1 MAGSGSMSWSI
12 KVSSIAEKYF
22 KKLDKKRRRKVKE
35 KLLALSRQ
43 QNPLENIQVKALTG
57 ELKGFYRLRIGDYR
71 IIFALLEEEKVI
83 AVVNIFPRGN
93 AY

>member
-1 MAGSGSMSWSI
+1 MSWSI

-22 KKLDKKRRRKVKE
+22 KKLDKKRRRKIKE

-43 QNPLENIQVKALTG
+43 QNPLENTQVKVLTG
-57 ELKGFYRLRIGDYR
+57 ELKGFFRLRIGDYR
-71 IIFALLEEEKVI
+71 IIFALLEEGKVI

>member
-1 MAGSGSMSWSI
+1 MSWSI

-22 KKLDKKRRRKVKE
+22 KKLDKKRRRKIKE

-43 QNPLENIQVKALTG
+43 QNPLENTQVKALTG

>member
-1 MAGSGSMSWSI
+1 MSWSI

-22 KKLDKKRRRKVKE
+22 KKLDKKRRRKIAE
-35 KLLALSRQ
+35 KLLVLSRQ
-43 QNPLENIQVKALTG
+43 QNPLENAQVKALTG

>member
-1 MAGSGSMSWSI
+1 MSWSI

-22 KKLDKKRRRKVKE
+22 KKLDKKRKRKIKE

-83 AVVNIFPRGN
+83 AVVNIFPRGD

>member
-1 MAGSGSMSWSI
+1 MSWSI
-12 KVSSIAEKYF
+12 RVSSIAEKYF
-22 KKLDKKRRRKVKE
+22 KRLDKKLQKNIKE
-35 KLLALSRQ
+35 KLRALSRQ
-43 QNPLENIQVKALTG
+43 QNPLENVQVRALTG

-83 AVVNIFPRGN
+83 AVVNIVPRGD

>member
-1 MAGSGSMSWSI
+1 MSWSI
-12 KVSSIAEKYF
+12 RVSSIAEKYF
-22 KKLDKKRRRKVKE
+22 KKLDKKLQRKIQE
-35 KLLALSRQ
+35 KLRALSRQ
-43 QNPLENIQVKALTG
+43 QNPLENVQVRALTG

-83 AVVNIFPRGN
+83 AVVNILPRGD

>member
-1 MAGSGSMSWSI
+1 MSWSI

-22 KKLDKKRRRKVKE
+22 KKLDQKRKRKIKE

-57 ELKGFYRLRIGDYR
+57 ELKGFYRLRIGNYR

-83 AVVNIFPRGN
+83 AVVNIFPRGD

>member
-1 MAGSGSMSWSI
+1 VAGNGSMSWSI

-22 KKLDKKRRRKVKE
+22 KKLDKKRRRKIKE

-43 QNPLENIQVKALTG
+43 QNPLENTQVKALTG

>member
-1 MAGSGSMSWSI
+1 MAESGSMSWSI

-22 KKLDKKRRRKVKE
+22 KKLDKKRRRKIKE

-43 QNPLENIQVKALTG
+43 QNPLENIQVKTLTG
-57 ELKGFYRLRIGDYR
+57 ELKGFSRLRVGDYR

>member
-1 MAGSGSMSWSI
+1 MAGSGLMSWSI
-12 KVSSIAEKYF
+12 KVSSIEEKYF
-22 KKLDKKRRRKVKE
+22 KKLDKKRRRKIKE
-35 KLLALSRQ
+35 KLLALSHQ
-43 QNPLENIQVKALTG
+43 QNPLENLQVKALTG

-83 AVVNIFPRGN
+83 AVVNILPRGN

>member
-1 MAGSGSMSWSI
+1 MSWSI
-12 KVSSIAEKYF
+12 RVSSIAEKYF
-22 KKLDKKRRRKVKE
+22 KRLDKKLQRKIKE

-43 QNPLENIQVKALTG
+43 QNPLENVQVRALTG

-83 AVVNIFPRGN
+83 AIVNILPRGD

>member
-1 MAGSGSMSWSI
+1 MSWSI
-12 KVSSIAEKYF
+12 RVSSIAEKYF
-22 KKLDKKRRRKVKE
+22 KRLDKKLQRKIKE

-43 QNPLENIQVKALTG
+43 QNPLENVQVRVLTG

-83 AVVNIFPRGN
+83 AIVNILPRGD

>member
-1 MAGSGSMSWSI
+1 MSWSI
-12 KVSSIAEKYF
+12 RVSSIAEKYF
-22 KKLDKKRRRKVKE
+22 KRLDKKLQRKIKE

-43 QNPLENIQVKALTG
+43 QNPLENVQVRVLTG

-83 AVVNIFPRGN
+83 AIINILPRGD

>member
-1 MAGSGSMSWSI
+1 MSWSI
-12 KVSSIAEKYF
+12 KVSSIAKKYF
-22 KKLDKKRRRKVKE
+22 EKLDKKRRRKIKE
-35 KLLALSRQ
+35 KLLALSHQ
-43 QNPLENIQVKALTG
+43 QNPLENLQVIALTG

-83 AVVNIFPRGN
+83 AVVNILPRGN

>member
-1 MAGSGSMSWSI
+1 MSWSI

-22 KKLDKKRRRKVKE
+22 KKLDKKRKRNIKE
-35 KLLALSRQ
+35 RLLALSRQ
-43 QNPLENIQVKALTG
+43 QNPLENIQVKPLTG

>member
-1 MAGSGSMSWSI
+1 MSWSI

-57 ELKGFYRLRIGDYR
+57 ELKGFYRLRVGDYR

>member
-1 MAGSGSMSWSI
+1 MAESGTMSWAI

-22 KKLDKKRRRKVKE
+22 KKLDKKRRRKIKE

-57 ELKGFYRLRIGDYR
+57 ELKGFYRLRVGDYR

>member
-1 MAGSGSMSWSI
+1 MSWSI
-12 KVSSIAEKYF
+12 RVSSIAEKYF
-22 KKLDKKRRRKVKE
+22 KRLDKKLQRKIKE
-35 KLLALSRQ
+35 KLRALSRQ
-43 QNPLENIQVKALTG
+43 QNPLENVQVRALTG

-83 AVVNIFPRGN
+83 AVVNILPRGD

>member
-1 MAGSGSMSWSI
+1 MSWSI

-22 KKLDKKRRRKVKE
+22 KKLDKKRGRKIKE

-43 QNPLENIQVKALTG
+43 QNPLENTQVKALTG
-57 ELKGFYRLRIGDYR
+57 ESKGFYRLRIGDYR

-83 AVVNIFPRGN
+83 AVVNIFPQ
-93 AY
+93 

>member
-1 MAGSGSMSWSI
+1 MSWSI

-22 KKLDKKRRRKVKE
+22 KKLDKKRRRKIKE

-43 QNPLENIQVKALTG
+43 QDPLENTQVKALTG

>member
-1 MAGSGSMSWSI
+1 MSWSI
-12 KVSSIAEKYF
+12 RVSSIAEKYF
-22 KKLDKKRRRKVKE
+22 KRLDKKLQRKIKE
-35 KLLALSRQ
+35 KLRALSRQ
-43 QNPLENIQVKALTG
+43 QNPLENVQVRALTG

-83 AVVNIFPRGN
+83 AIVNILPRGD

>member
-1 MAGSGSMSWSI
+1 MSWSI
-12 KVSSIAEKYF
+12 RVSSIAEKYF
-22 KKLDKKRRRKVKE
+22 KRLDKKLQRKIKE
-35 KLLALSRQ
+35 KLRALSRQ
-43 QNPLENIQVKALTG
+43 QNRLENVQVRALTG

-83 AVVNIFPRGN
+83 AVVNILPRAD